1 LAVDIVLILDGKTA
15 SWDDKT
21 DFDGDK
27 VSDWMEVVA
36 IFKKYGYAWGGDW
49 RFKDS
54 PHFEK
59 TFGYSTTQL
68 KALPKDKNGYVI
80 F

>member
-1 LAVDIVLILDGKTA
+1 
-15 SWDDKT
+15 
-21 DFDGDK
+21 
-27 VSDWMEVVA
+27 MEVVA